1 MPGILIIED
10 DRNIAKALEI
20 RLKGLGAAITV
31 AYEGLTGLKLALT
44 QNPEVII
51 MDIWM
56 PIGLGFSV
64 AQRLAALGRKASI
77 IFITASKLQGLRS
90 EAEKLGASAYFEKP
104 YDPEKLLCAVKE
116 GLGMEQSEK
125 SVEPR
130 KA

>member
-10 DRNIAKALEI
+10 DRNIARALEI
-20 RLKGLGAAITV
+20 RMKGLGAAVTV

-44 QNPEVII
+44 EKPEVII

-64 AQRLAALGRKASI
+64 AQRLAALGRKACI

-104 YDPEKLLCAVKE
+104 YDPEKLISAVKE
-116 GLGMEQSEK
+116 GLERSEK
-125 SVEPR
+125 TALCE
-130 KA
+130 A